1 MRREKE
7 IAEEILQHIRETAE
21 KVSPV
26 LSLDVE
32 TGAIKYV
39 LVPTIA
45 NLMARIED
53 LESKLFVLYADFEK
67 PVLQ

>member
-1 MRREKE
+1 VKREKE

-39 LVPTIA
+39 LIPAIA
-45 NLMARIED
+45 NLIARVED
-53 LESKLFVLYADFEK
+53 LELKLYYADFEK

>member
-21 KVSPV
+21 KVSPF
-26 LSLDVE
+26 LSFDVE

-45 NLMARIED
+45 NLMARIEIVCIICR
-53 LESKLFVLYADFEK
+53 L
-67 PVLQ
+67 

>member
-1 MRREKE
+1 MKREKE

-39 LVPTIA
+39 LVPMIA
-45 NLMARIED
+45 NLMARVED
-53 LESKLFVLYADFEK
+53 LELKTFVWDGNS
-67 PVLQ
+67 PDMM